1 MSLEASSTD
10 RWSCMS
16 KHDADGPVGEVD
28 VLLLSTYDTDGAGKF
43 THQLADSLQSLGYST
58 RVVCVRNRS
67 GDEGTVGIIDRSP
80 IRSILYRLG
89 EEVDRRFIRPRPE
102 YAFIHLRALADRAVL
117 ASDVWPRRCRLIIC
131 TFLSGMMSPSALL
144 ALRSRYGNPPVVF
157 YGVDMNFYTAGC
169 HYARDCTGY
178 LRDCAGCPAVPAFAR
193 SKVKRAFLATQN
205 GYRSLGAYVV
215 VASSHEHHEQIAR
228 STLFGQSDIR
238 RMLMAVDHERFG
250 GFEERRDALRHEYG
264 FSGTQVLL
272 LRSSSEPRK
281 GCDMFLEAMR
291 WLAVNRSDVLN
302 KVTVVAIG
310 DHYVAEGLQGF
321 KIRLHSP
328 GYIVS
333 EEELARLYAA
343 ADVFLNTSL
352 ADGGP
357 VMLAQA
363 LMSGTPVITTDVGL
377 ARDLVFPPLNGRIL
391 AGATAADL
399 AAAVTELVGMPEA
412 ELQRMR
418 EEARRLA
425 LERVG
430 KVGYLRK
437 LDTLVKE
444 LICGQ

>member
-1 MSLEASSTD
+1 ML
-10 RWSCMS
+10 
-16 KHDADGPVGEVD
+16 KHDADGPAGAVD

-43 THQLADSLQSLGYST
+43 THQLAESLQNLGFST
-58 RVVCVRNRS
+58 RVVCVRKRS
-67 GDEGTVGIIDRSP
+67 GDENTVGILDHSP
-80 IRSILYRLG
+80 FGRILYRLG
-89 EEVDRRFIRPRPE
+89 EEVDRRLVRPRAE
-102 YAFIHLRALADRAVL
+102 YAFIHLRALADHAVL
-117 ASDVWPRRCRLIIC
+117 ASGVWPRSCRLIIC
-131 TFLSGMMSPSALL
+131 TFLSGMLSPSALL

-178 LRDCAGCPAVPAFAR
+178 LRDCSDCPAVPGFAR
-193 SKVKRAFLATQN
+193 AMVRRAFLAKQN
-205 GYRSLGAYVV
+205 GYRNLGGYVI

-250 GFEERRDALRHEYG
+250 GYEERRSALRGDYG
-264 FSGTQVLL
+264 FSGTRVLL

-281 GCDMFLEAMR
+281 GCDMFLNAVR
-291 WLAVNRSDVLN
+291 WLLANRPRVLDC
-302 KVTVVAIG
+302 VTIVAIG
-310 DHYVAEGLQGF
+310 DHYVAEGLQGC
-321 KIRLHSP
+321 KVRLHSP
-328 GYIVS
+328 GYIGS
-333 EEELARLYAA
+333 DEELARLYAI

-377 ARDLVFPPLNGRIL
+377 ARDLVCPPLNGRIL
-391 AGATAADL
+391 VGATPADL
-399 AAAVTELVGMPEA
+399 ATAVAELVGAPDS
-412 ELQRMR
+412 ELQGMR
-418 EEARRLA
+418 QEARRLA

-430 KVGYLRK
+430 KEGYLRK

-444 LICGQ
+444 LIGGR